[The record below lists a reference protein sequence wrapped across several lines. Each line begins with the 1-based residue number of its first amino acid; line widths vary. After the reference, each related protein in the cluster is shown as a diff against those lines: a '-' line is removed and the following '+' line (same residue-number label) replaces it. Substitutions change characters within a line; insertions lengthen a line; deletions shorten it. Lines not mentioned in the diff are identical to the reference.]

1 MKTIGMVGGTSWVST
16 VDYYRLLNEYTNQ
29 KLGGLNAAK
38 IILYSVNFAEID
50 LILKTKGLE
59 NIYPIIHHAV
69 QSIKNAGADFL
80 LLGANTLHQ
89 FAERIENEFGLPI
102 VHIAKETGK
111 TIRKQGIQKVI
122 LLGTKYTMEMDFYP
136 QALHDYGIDVIV
148 PDKKDRLYIHDAII
162 NELLNEEFKPSTK
175 EKLLSI
181 INNLSGQAPE
191 GIILGCTE
199 LPLIIKPEDTALPL
213 FDTTKIHAKSAVN
226 AAND

>member
-1 MKTIGMVGGTSWVST
+1 MKTIGIVGGTSWVST

-59 NIYPIIHHAV
+59 NIYPIIQHAV

-102 VHIAKETGK
+102 VHNAKETGK

-162 NELLNEEFKPSTK
+162 NELLNEEFKASTK
-175 EKLLSI
+175 AKLLSI
-181 INNLSGQAPE
+181 IKELSNQGAE

-199 LPLIIKPEDTALPL
+199 LPLIIKHEDTVLPL
-213 FDTTKIHAKSAVN
+213 FDTTKIHAQAAVN
-226 AAND
+226 KSND